1 MKKLYCTKAISM
13 LCSMVV
19 MLALVAGITAI
30 PTYAVSNGI
39 YTATATPHYKHPKTG
54 VIEDSGGSN
63 SAVLGQSMTESA
75 TDTHALVEV
84 DSDGAVYVTVRL
96 KLMDNI
102 TNPTFRVDDKDV
114 SATLMQE
121 DYTYNTAD
129 YRMRVNNE
137 NSIIRCSMY
146 VVPMGRNVIFYITV
160 SNLQSGSGDF
170 VTSITVNNQQQ
181 NNNNNSNNSNNNNRN
196 NSNNNGNS
204 NNGNNSGNSGN
215 GNSGSNNNN
224 GGNSNSNN
232 NNSNNNNS
240 DNNVNNNNANNST
253 NNNQSAGS
261 SDNNFADSKA
271 EESKTEETTN
281 STEETTTA
289 PSTTTTVQSTA
300 DDENVGLQVFDESG
314 KEVEQTSVKTDAGSS
329 NFAVVWIIVGIVA
342 VAAIAGFC
350 VWYFLFFK
358 KKKN

>member
-1 MKKLYCTKAISM
+1 MKKLYCTKAVSM

-75 TDTHALVEV
+75 TDTHALVEA

-114 SATLMQE
+114 SAALMQE

-129 YRMRVNNE
+129 YRMRVNSE

-181 NNNNNSNNSNNNNRN
+181 NNNNNSNNSNNN
-196 NSNNNGNS
+196 S
-204 NNGNNSGNSGN
+204 NNGN
-215 GNSGSNNNN
+215 NSGSNNNN

-232 NNSNNNNS
+232 NNSNNN
-240 DNNVNNNNANNST
+240 
-253 NNNQSAGS
+253 
-261 SDNNFADSKA
+261 
-271 EESKTEETTN
+271 
-281 STEETTTA
+281 
-289 PSTTTTVQSTA
+289 
-300 DDENVGLQVFDESG
+300 L
-314 KEVEQTSVKTDAGSS
+314 
-329 NFAVVWIIVGIVA
+329 
-342 VAAIAGFC
+342 
-350 VWYFLFFK
+350 YFIHI
-358 KKKN
+358 

>member
-84 DSDGAVYVTVRL
+84 DSDGTTYFTIRL

-102 TNPTFRVDDKDV
+102 TNPTFRVDDNDV

-160 SNLQSGSGDF
+160 SDLQSGSGDF
-170 VTSITVNNQQQ
+170 VTSITVNNQQ
-181 NNNNNSNNSNNNNRN
+181 NNNNNNNNNHSN
-196 NSNNNGNS
+196 TNNN
-204 NNGNNSGNSGN
+204 N
-215 GNSGSNNNN
+215 GNSGSNGNNN
-224 GGNSNSNN
+224 GGNSNA
-232 NNSNNNNS
+232 NSNNGSNNGS
-240 DNNVNNNNANNST
+240 DNNVNNNQNNSQ
-253 NNNQSAGS
+253 NNNQSGNS
-261 SDNNFADSKA
+261 GGNNSDISKA
-271 EESKTEETTN
+271 EESKTEETTVS
-281 STEETTTA
+281 STQPTTT
-289 PSTTTTVQSTA
+289 PSTTTAVKSTES
-300 DDENVGLQVFDESG
+300 DENVGLQVFDESG
-314 KEVEQTSVKTDAGSS
+314 NEVEQTSVKTDGNSS
-329 NFAVVWIIVGIVA
+329 NFSVVWIIIGIVA
-342 VAAIAGFC
+342 VVAVVGFC

>member
-102 TNPTFRVDDKDV
+102 TNPTFRVDDQDV

-129 YRMRVNNE
+129 YRMRVNSE

-170 VTSITVNNQQQ
+170 VTSISVNNQQQ
-181 NNNNNSNNSNNNNRN
+181 NNNN
-196 NSNNNGNS
+196 S
-204 NNGNNSGNSGN
+204 NNGGNSGNSN
-215 GNSGSNNNN
+215 GGSNNNN

-232 NNSNNNNS
+232 NNNNNS
-240 DNNVNNNNANNST
+240 GNNVNNNNANNST
-253 NNNQSAGS
+253 NNNQSAIS
-261 SDNNFADSKA
+261 SDNNSDTSKA

-281 STEETTTA
+281 STAETTTA
-289 PSTTTTVQSTA
+289 PSTTAAVQSTE

-314 KEVEQTSVKTDAGSS
+314 QEVEQTSAKTDAGSN

-342 VAAIAGFC
+342 VLAIAGFC

>member
-54 VIEDSGGSN
+54 VIEDSGGGN

-129 YRMRVNNE
+129 YRMRVNSE

-170 VTSITVNNQQQ
+170 VTSISVNNQQQ
-181 NNNNNSNNSNNNNRN
+181 NNNN
-196 NSNNNGNS
+196 S
-204 NNGNNSGNSGN
+204 NNGGNSGNSN
-215 GNSGSNNNN
+215 GGSNNNN

-232 NNSNNNNS
+232 NNNNNS
-240 DNNVNNNNANNST
+240 GNNVNNNNANNST
-253 NNNQSAGS
+253 NNNQSAIS
-261 SDNNFADSKA
+261 SDNNSDTSKA

-281 STEETTTA
+281 STVEITTA
-289 PSTTTTVQSTA
+289 PSTTAAVQSTE

-314 KEVEQTSVKTDAGSS
+314 KEVEQTSVKTDASS
-329 NFAVVWIIVGIVA
+329 NNFAVVWIIVGIVA
-342 VAAIAGFC
+342 VLAIAGFC

>member
-84 DSDGAVYVTVRL
+84 DSDGTTYITIRL

-102 TNPTFRVDDKDV
+102 TNPTFRVDDNDV

-160 SNLQSGSGDF
+160 SDLQSGSGDF
-170 VTSITVNNQQQ
+170 VTSITVNNQQ
-181 NNNNNSNNSNNNNRN
+181 NNNNNNNN
-196 NSNNNGNS
+196 
-204 NNGNNSGNSGN
+204 N
-215 GNSGSNNNN
+215 GNSGSNGNNN
-224 GGNSNSNN
+224 GGNSNANGNNGSNN
-232 NNSNNNNS
+232 GS
-240 DNNVNNNNANNST
+240 DNNVNNNQNNSQ
-253 NNNQSAGS
+253 NNNQSGNS
-261 SDNNFADSKA
+261 GGNNSDISKA
-271 EESKTEETTN
+271 EESKTEETTVS
-281 STEETTTA
+281 STQPTTT
-289 PSTTTTVQSTA
+289 PSTTTAVKSTES
-300 DDENVGLQVFDESG
+300 DENVGLQVFDESG
-314 KEVEQTSVKTDAGSS
+314 NEVEQTSVKADGNSS
-329 NFAVVWIIVGIVA
+329 NFSVVWIIIGIAAV
-342 VAAIAGFC
+342 VAAAGFC

>member
-1 MKKLYCTKAISM
+1 MKKLYCTKAVSM

-75 TDTHALVEV
+75 TDTHALVEA

-129 YRMRVNNE
+129 YRMRVNSE

-196 NSNNNGNS
+196 NSNNGN
-204 NNGNNSGNSGN
+204 
-215 GNSGSNNNN
+215 NSGSNNDN

-261 SDNNFADSKA
+261 SDNNSADSKA
-271 EESKTEETTN
+271 EESKTEETIN

-289 PSTTTTVQSTA
+289 PSTTTAVQSTA

-314 KEVEQTSVKTDAGSS
+314 KEVEQTSAKTDAGSS
-329 NFAVVWIIVGIVA
+329 NFAVVWIIVGIIA
-342 VAAIAGFC
+342 LLAIAGFC

>member
-39 YTATATPHYKHPKTG
+39 YTATATPLYKHPKTG

-75 TDTHALVEV
+75 TDTHALVEA
-84 DSDGAVYVTVRL
+84 DSDGTTYITIRL

-102 TNPTFRVDDKDV
+102 TNPTFRVDDNDV

-137 NSIIRCSMY
+137 NSIIRCSMH

-160 SNLQSGSGDF
+160 SDLQSGSGDF
-170 VTSITVNNQQQ
+170 VTSITVNNQQ
-181 NNNNNSNNSNNNNRN
+181 NNNNNNNNNHSN
-196 NSNNNGNS
+196 TNNN
-204 NNGNNSGNSGN
+204 N
-215 GNSGSNNNN
+215 GNSGSNGNNN
-224 GGNSNSNN
+224 GGNSNANGNNGSNN
-232 NNSNNNNS
+232 GS
-240 DNNVNNNNANNST
+240 DNNVNNNQNNSQ
-253 NNNQSAGS
+253 NNNQSGNS
-261 SDNNFADSKA
+261 GGNNSDISKA
-271 EESKTEETTN
+271 EESKTEETTVS
-281 STEETTTA
+281 STQPTTT
-289 PSTTTTVQSTA
+289 PSTTTAVKSTES
-300 DDENVGLQVFDESG
+300 DENVGLQVFDESG
-314 KEVEQTSVKTDAGSS
+314 NEVEQTSVKTDGNSS
-329 NFAVVWIIVGIVA
+329 NFSVVWIIIGIVA
-342 VAAIAGFC
+342 VVAVVGFC

>member
-1 MKKLYCTKAISM
+1 MKKLYCTKAVSM

-75 TDTHALVEV
+75 TDTHALVEA

-114 SATLMQE
+114 SAALMQE

-129 YRMRVNNE
+129 YRMRVNSE

-181 NNNNNSNNSNNNNRN
+181 NNNNNSNNSNNN
-196 NSNNNGNS
+196 S
-204 NNGNNSGNSGN
+204 NNG
-215 GNSGSNNNN
+215 
-224 GGNSNSNN
+224 
-232 NNSNNNNS
+232 
-240 DNNVNNNNANNST
+240 NNANNST

-261 SDNNFADSKA
+261 SDNNSADSKA
-271 EESKTEETTN
+271 EESKTEETIN

-289 PSTTTTVQSTA
+289 PSTTTAVQSTA

-314 KEVEQTSVKTDAGSS
+314 KEVEQTSAKTDAGSS

-342 VAAIAGFC
+342 LLAIAGFC

>member
-1 MKKLYCTKAISM
+1 MKKLYCTKAVSM

-75 TDTHALVEV
+75 TDTHALVEA
-84 DSDGAVYVTVRL
+84 DSDGTTYITIRL

-102 TNPTFRVDDKDV
+102 TNPTFRVDDNDV

-160 SNLQSGSGDF
+160 SDLQSGSGDF
-170 VTSITVNNQQQ
+170 VTSITVNNQQ
-181 NNNNNSNNSNNNNRN
+181 NNNNNNNNNHSN
-196 NSNNNGNS
+196 TNNN
-204 NNGNNSGNSGN
+204 N
-215 GNSGSNNNN
+215 GNSGSNGNNN
-224 GGNSNSNN
+224 GGNSNANGNNGSNN
-232 NNSNNNNS
+232 GS
-240 DNNVNNNNANNST
+240 DNNVNNNQNNSQ
-253 NNNQSAGS
+253 NNNQSGNS
-261 SDNNFADSKA
+261 GGNNSDISKA
-271 EESKTEETTN
+271 EESKTEETTVS
-281 STEETTTA
+281 STQPTTT
-289 PSTTTTVQSTA
+289 PSTTTAVKSTES
-300 DDENVGLQVFDESG
+300 DENVGLQVFDESG
-314 KEVEQTSVKTDAGSS
+314 NEVEQTSVKTDGNSS
-329 NFAVVWIIVGIVA
+329 NFSVVWIIIGIAAVVA
-342 VAAIAGFC
+342 VVGFC

>member
-75 TDTHALVEV
+75 TDTHALVEA
-84 DSDGAVYVTVRL
+84 DSDGTTYITIRL

-102 TNPTFRVDDKDV
+102 TNPTFRVDDNDV

-160 SNLQSGSGDF
+160 SDLQSGSGDF
-170 VTSITVNNQQQ
+170 VTSITVNNQQ
-181 NNNNNSNNSNNNNRN
+181 NNNNNNNNNHSN
-196 NSNNNGNS
+196 TNNN
-204 NNGNNSGNSGN
+204 N
-215 GNSGSNNNN
+215 GNSGSNGNNN
-224 GGNSNSNN
+224 GGNSNANGNN
-232 NNSNNNNS
+232 GSHNGS
-240 DNNVNNNNANNST
+240 DNNVNNNQNNSQ
-253 NNNQSAGS
+253 NNNQSGNS
-261 SDNNFADSKA
+261 GGNNSDISKA
-271 EESKTEETTN
+271 EESKTEETTVS
-281 STEETTTA
+281 STQPTTT
-289 PSTTTTVQSTA
+289 PSTTTAVKSTES
-300 DDENVGLQVFDESG
+300 DENVGLQVFDESG
-314 KEVEQTSVKTDAGSS
+314 NEVEQTSVKADGNSS
-329 NFAVVWIIVGIVA
+329 NFSVVWIIIGIAAV
-342 VAAIAGFC
+342 VAAAGFC

>member
-1 MKKLYCTKAISM
+1 MKKLYCTKVISM

-75 TDTHALVEV
+75 TDTHALVEA
-84 DSDGAVYVTVRL
+84 DSDGTTYITIRL

-102 TNPTFRVDDKDV
+102 TNPTFRVDDNDV

-160 SNLQSGSGDF
+160 SDLQSGSGDF
-170 VTSITVNNQQQ
+170 VTSITVNNQQ
-181 NNNNNSNNSNNNNRN
+181 NNNNNNNNNHSN
-196 NSNNNGNS
+196 TNNN
-204 NNGNNSGNSGN
+204 N
-215 GNSGSNNNN
+215 GNSGSNGNNN
-224 GGNSNSNN
+224 GGNSNANGNNGSNN
-232 NNSNNNNS
+232 GS
-240 DNNVNNNNANNST
+240 DNNVNNNQNNSQ
-253 NNNQSAGS
+253 NNNQSGNS
-261 SDNNFADSKA
+261 GGNNSDISKA
-271 EESKTEETTN
+271 EESKTEETTVS
-281 STEETTTA
+281 STQPTTT
-289 PSTTTTVQSTA
+289 PSTTTAVKSTES
-300 DDENVGLQVFDESG
+300 DENVGLQVFDESG
-314 KEVEQTSVKTDAGSS
+314 NEVERTSVKTDGNSS
-329 NFAVVWIIVGIVA
+329 NFSVVWIIIGIVA
-342 VAAIAGFC
+342 VVAVVGFC

>member
-84 DSDGAVYVTVRL
+84 DSDGTTYFTIRL

-102 TNPTFRVDDKDV
+102 TNPTFRVDDNDV

-160 SNLQSGSGDF
+160 SDLQSGSGDF
-170 VTSITVNNQQQ
+170 VTSITVNNQQ
-181 NNNNNSNNSNNNNRN
+181 NNNNNNNNNHSN
-196 NSNNNGNS
+196 TNNN
-204 NNGNNSGNSGN
+204 N
-215 GNSGSNNNN
+215 GNSGSNGNNN
-224 GGNSNSNN
+224 GGNSNANGNNGSNN
-232 NNSNNNNS
+232 GS
-240 DNNVNNNNANNST
+240 DNNVNNNQNNSQ
-253 NNNQSAGS
+253 NNNQSGNS
-261 SDNNFADSKA
+261 GGNNSDISKA
-271 EESKTEETTN
+271 EESKTEETTVS
-281 STEETTTA
+281 STQPTTT
-289 PSTTTTVQSTA
+289 PSTTTAVKSTES
-300 DDENVGLQVFDESG
+300 DENVGLQVFDESG
-314 KEVEQTSVKTDAGSS
+314 NEVEQTSVKADGNSS
-329 NFAVVWIIVGIVA
+329 NFSVVWIIIGIAAV
-342 VAAIAGFC
+342 VAAAGFC